1 MEPIE
6 SSNSDA
12 NLVVLHA
19 QNGRCVIGP
28 METSNSDANHA
39 LLRAQNDR

>member
-1 MEPIE
+1 MEISNSAANHDVFYAQNDRRVLEPIE

-19 QNGRCVIGP
+19 QNVR
-28 METSNSDANHA
+28 
-39 LLRAQNDR
+39 